1 MSFQIKLLLTEKGGI
16 SDEEREILDE
26 GAERE
31 MNDGNPFDGVDVDED
46 AVCHSISNFR
56 LLR

>member
-26 GAERE
+26 VAERE
-31 MNDGNPFDGVDVDED
+31 MNDGNPFNEVDVDED
-46 AVCHSISNFR
+46 VVCHSISNVR
-56 LLR
+56 LLQ